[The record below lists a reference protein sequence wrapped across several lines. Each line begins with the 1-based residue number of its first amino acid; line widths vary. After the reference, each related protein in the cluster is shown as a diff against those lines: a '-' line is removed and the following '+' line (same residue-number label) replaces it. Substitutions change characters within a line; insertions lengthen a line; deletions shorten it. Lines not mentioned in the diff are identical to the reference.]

1 MVAKLHADSVT
12 TEGIRMTDKQA
23 EQRLRALL
31 KMTTD
36 RGTTLA
42 EQANATRCIGKLLQ
56 AFPNLRHIIQE
67 VTDRA
72 DHAHVS
78 HQTQVSDQCHSFWK
92 GVAIGVASTALAL
105 GSMILSNKRRGVRS

>member
-1 MVAKLHADSVT
+1 
-12 TEGIRMTDKQA
+12 MTDKQA

-31 KMTTD
+31 KMTID

-56 AFPNLRHIIQE
+56 DFPNLRHIIAE
-67 VTDRA
+67 VADQA

-78 HQTQVSDQCHSFWK
+78 HKTQVSDGCHSFWK
-92 GVAIGVASTALAL
+92 GVVIGVTSTALAL
-105 GSMILSNKRRGVRS
+105 GSMILASKRPGVGS

>member
-1 MVAKLHADSVT
+1 MI
-12 TEGIRMTDKQA
+12 EGNRMTDKQA

-31 KMTTD
+31 KMTID

-56 AFPNLRHIIQE
+56 DFPNLRHIIEE
-67 VTDRA
+67 VADQA

-78 HQTQVSDQCHSFWK
+78 HKTQVSDGCHSFWK
-92 GVAIGVASTALAL
+92 GVVIGVASTALAL
-105 GSMILSNKRRGVRS
+105 GSVILSSKRPGMGS

>member
-1 MVAKLHADSVT
+1 
-12 TEGIRMTDKQA
+12 MTDKQA

-36 RGTTLA
+36 RGTTPA

-56 AFPNLRHIIQE
+56 DFPNLRHIIEE
-67 VTDRA
+67 VDQA
-72 DHAHVS
+72 DQARTS
-78 HQTQVSDQCHSFWK
+78 QQTQQPSVGHRSFWK

-105 GSMILSNKRRGVRS
+105 GAVILSSKRRGMGS